1 MIKNAKF
8 FKEILFDING
18 FQKQLIKIT
27 FDSLAITLS
36 IFLAF
41 VLRLENIDFLYFDD
55 FYKSCIIVNVSAIL
69 IFNQLGL
76 YNAVTRHISIDAA
89 IAIFF
94 GTIGSA
100 IFLYTGKYFL
110 NIWLPNSVPF
120 IYSILVCL
128 LLASSRLLV
137 RAMGQHVNQAE
148 QKNVIIYGAGE
159 AGTQLFKALKFN
171 QKFRVCQF
179 IDDNTKL
186 HGQTISGIKI
196 HGFKSA
202 ERDFKKKN
210 IKIILMAMAQPGEL
224 ARAQLSSSLLKHDL
238 DIKTI
243 PSMSDLIASK
253 SKITELKDINIEAL
267 LGRSPVEPQANLMS
281 KNISEKVVLVT
292 GAGGSIGSELC
303 RQILDWEPENLIIL
317 DISEFSIYRLM
328 QEFEK
333 KKVYSSVTIT
343 PLVGSVQDSTLIN
356 TVIDCFDVD
365 TIYHAAAYKH
375 VPLMEQ
381 NVTQCVSNNVFGTYN
396 LAKKAIGGNVA
407 NFILVSTDKAVNPT
421 NFMGA
426 SKRLAELVC
435 LSFAQKQNKTNF
447 SIVRFGNVL
456 DSSGSVV
463 PLFKDQI
470 KKRAAV
476 TVTHKDI
483 TRYFMT
489 IPEAAQLVVQ
499 AGSIGNS
506 GDVFVLDMGKPI
518 KIYDLAEKMITLS
531 GFKPIKNEDAEP
543 NADEIKIVVGGL
555 RPGEKL
561 HEELA
566 YSDNLTP
573 TVHPRILK
581 SSENGIGSSDLE
593 SLLSQIGLAIKNVDY
608 NSLFMIIAS
617 VTGDISTTSASSDL
631 ILNKIK
637 RRT

>member
-1 MIKNAKF
+1 M
-8 FKEILFDING
+8 
-18 FQKQLIKIT
+18 
-27 FDSLAITLS
+27 
-36 IFLAF
+36 
-41 VLRLENIDFLYFDD
+41 
-55 FYKSCIIVNVSAIL
+55 
-69 IFNQLGL
+69 
-76 YNAVTRHISIDAA
+76 
-89 IAIFF
+89 
-94 GTIGSA
+94 
-100 IFLYTGKYFL
+100 
-110 NIWLPNSVPF
+110 
-120 IYSILVCL
+120 
-128 LLASSRLLV
+128 
-137 RAMGQHVNQAE
+137 
-148 QKNVIIYGAGE
+148 
-159 AGTQLFKALKFN
+159 
-171 QKFRVCQF
+171 
-179 IDDNTKL
+179 
-186 HGQTISGIKI
+186 
-196 HGFKSA
+196 
-202 ERDFKKKN
+202 
-210 IKIILMAMAQPGEL
+210 
-224 ARAQLSSSLLKHDL
+224 
-238 DIKTI
+238 
-243 PSMSDLIASK
+243 
-253 SKITELKDINIEAL
+253 
-267 LGRSPVEPQANLMS
+267 
-281 KNISEKVVLVT
+281 
-292 GAGGSIGSELC
+292 
-303 RQILDWEPENLIIL
+303 
-317 DISEFSIYRLM
+317 
-328 QEFEK
+328 
-333 KKVYSSVTIT
+333 
-343 PLVGSVQDSTLIN
+343 
-356 TVIDCFDVD
+356 
-365 TIYHAAAYKH
+365 
-375 VPLMEQ
+375 
-381 NVTQCVSNNVFGTYN
+381 
-396 LAKKAIGGNVA
+396 
-407 NFILVSTDKAVNPT
+407 
-421 NFMGA
+421 
-426 SKRLAELVC
+426 
-435 LSFAQKQNKTNF
+435 
-447 SIVRFGNVL
+447 L